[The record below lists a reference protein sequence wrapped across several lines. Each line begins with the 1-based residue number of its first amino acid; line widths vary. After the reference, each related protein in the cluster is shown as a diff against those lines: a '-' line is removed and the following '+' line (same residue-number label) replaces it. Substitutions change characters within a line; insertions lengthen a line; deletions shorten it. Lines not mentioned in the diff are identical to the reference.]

1 MNPSE
6 VLEVRS
12 RTFLRVWAFLATGGF
27 GIIGIWLFS
36 EALTF
41 ESNYTLFLF
50 LGGLLGMVYGSI
62 SFLMILPA
70 FTKRGNVIFRIQ
82 RGKNGAV
89 LHRERTI
96 PFQDIQSID
105 MRRHRYSVRGFL
117 FMDVLIRKI
126 DGKLIKIPAYSILDE
141 EVFEQTVKQ
150 EIYPYLNQ
158 TAQADWRQ
166 QHGQV
171 EEQIN

>member
-6 VLEVRS
+6 GIEVRS

-105 MRRHRYSVRGFL
+105 MRRHRYSV
-117 FMDVLIRKI
+117 
-126 DGKLIKIPAYSILDE
+126 
-141 EVFEQTVKQ
+141 
-150 EIYPYLNQ
+150 
-158 TAQADWRQ
+158 
-166 QHGQV
+166 
-171 EEQIN
+171 

>member
-1 MNPSE
+1 
-6 VLEVRS
+6 
-12 RTFLRVWAFLATGGF
+12 
-27 GIIGIWLFS
+27 
-36 EALTF
+36 
-41 ESNYTLFLF
+41 
-50 LGGLLGMVYGSI
+50 
-62 SFLMILPA
+62 
-70 FTKRGNVIFRIQ
+70 
-82 RGKNGAV
+82 V

-158 TAQADWRQ
+158 TAQENWRQ